1 MKAVI
6 IATSLWWVV
15 LALAPNTVSAA
26 TTRDKPTLRVVADSN
41 LKGAFE
47 ELAILYN
54 RDHRTEVTFTFVEA
68 ATPGKQI
75 LNGTPI
81 NVFASANS
89 AQLEVVQR
97 ATGKTLGKPQVFAR
111 GRAVY
116 RIAAYAEGPVQ
127 MQSLARDFVDLVM
140 GPRGRAVLTK
150 WGFAA
155 PEP

>member
-6 IATSLWWVV
+6 IATSLWWVA
-15 LALAPNTVSAA
+15 LALAPNTVSAE

-54 RDHRTEVTFTFVEA
+54 RDHRTEVAFTFAEA
-68 ATPGKQI
+68 ATPDKQI
-75 LNGTPI
+75 LEGTPI

-89 AQLEVVQR
+89 AQLEAVQR
-97 ATGKTLGKPQVFAR
+97 ATGKTLGEPQVFAR
-111 GRAVY
+111 GRAIY
-116 RIAAYAEGPVQ
+116 RIAAYAEGPVR

-140 GPRGRAVLTK
+140 GPGGRAVLTK